1 MITKDEI
8 KAHLQGIPSKWQT
21 KLTVL
26 LYEIATDGSCMDCE
40 DVKACETVTSLS
52 NFTTSGSVV
61 SIVYTDERGI
71 SVTRSFD
78 VSQLLSG
85 YFNINPDCLT
95 DTSTWNNMTF
105 SEQLQMLIDSHCDC
119 CSTTT
124 TTTTP

>member
-21 KLTVL
+21 KLTDL

-78 VSQLLSG
+78 VRQLLSG